1 MKAVTAIETGLGS
14 LVAVALLVF
23 VALSIR
29 GSQPEDLSV
38 RLEGARTH
46 VLFAK
51 DPEHEISVSPRA
63 LAPRVT
69 RPDPEGISSID
80 LLTYRVV
87 YGSRWERE
95 ITVPAVLGSTWKE
108 EEPWP
113 CAAKLRLLPSF
124 FDDGKPGGGDAL
136 SIVEAKIRAQF
147 PRTISAGRFTVL
159 KFAAVRSIDLTLR
172 PESGVLVAAGDI
184 VLDDDASDPTTFHV
198 DAAVKL
204 SESGGNLAVSL
215 DRIDLSWKGKTRRAL
230 LVELADL
237 VTDVEKIAQKV
248 LRSEIGR
255 ILELVQLPTH
265 ALRLDDLGLGDADA
279 SGAGSMKLHM
289 CSAPRVE
296 RDGVTLEL
304 GGSFTL
310 DGRHEDPSIA
320 GPPKLRGKPA
330 ELSFARA
337 PAPNG
342 VDEPA
347 HNVELVASG
356 EAFQQALYLVW
367 QSRAM
372 RLWGQRANVLE
383 TFRDKLQDRL
393 TLELTAIEP
402 RLPPVYVAAH
412 PSCDAVAVRLA
423 DVALGKLSDGRQVI
437 AHADVCSSPRVRN
450 GKLELEGRI
459 VYVAVNCAAWDAG
472 WTLTPCLSD
481 VIPIIRDEGLAGA
494 TLPLAIP
501 IPDRLLHFSTIRDA
515 DVTLADLVADTH
527 GELLH
532 ARARAVLTPR

>member
-1 MKAVTAIETGLGS
+1 MRARAAIDTALG
-14 LVAVALLVF
+14 AFVALGLLLLL
-23 VALSIR
+23 ALSIR
-29 GSQPEDLSV
+29 TSEREELSV
-38 RLEGARTH
+38 RLEGSRAH

-51 DPEHEISVSPRA
+51 DPESELTLAPRA
-63 LAPRVT
+63 LRPRVE
-69 RPDPEGISSID
+69 RAGPEGISSID

-108 EEPWP
+108 ETPWP

-124 FDDGKPGGGDAL
+124 FDDGKADGGDAL

-159 KFAAVRSIDLTLR
+159 RFAAVRSIALTLR
-172 PESGVLVAAGDI
+172 PEDGALVAAGDI
-184 VLDDDASDPTTFHV
+184 VLDDDDHDPTTFTI

-204 SESGGNLAVSL
+204 GESDGNLAVSL
-215 DRIDLSWKGKTRRAL
+215 DRIELTWKGKTRRAL
-230 LVELADL
+230 LVEIADL
-237 VTDVEKIAQKV
+237 VTDVEKIAEKV

-255 ILELVQLPTH
+255 ILQLVQLPTH
-265 ALRLDDLGLGDADA
+265 ALRLDDLGLGDVDA
-279 SGAGSMKLHM
+279 SASGNMKLHI

-304 GGSFTL
+304 GGTFEL
-310 DGRHEDPSIA
+310 HGRHEDPAIE

-330 ELSFARA
+330 ELVFPA
-337 PAPNG
+337 PAPPKPG
-342 VDEPA
+342 EPPY
-347 HNVELVASG
+347 NIELVASG

-372 RLWGQRANVLE
+372 RLWGQRANVLQ

-393 TLELTAIEP
+393 TLELTSIEP

-412 PSCDAVAVRLA
+412 PSCDGVAVRLA
-423 DVALGKLSDGRQVI
+423 DVALGELADGRKAI
-437 AHADVCSSPRVRN
+437 AHADVCSSPRVRD

-472 WTLTPCLSD
+472 WTFTPCLSD
-481 VIPIIRDEGLAGA
+481 VIPIVRSEGLAGA
-494 TLPLAIP
+494 ALPLAIP
-501 IPDRLLHFSTIRDA
+501 IPDRLLHISTVRDA
-515 DVTLADLVADTH
+515 DVTISDLVADTR